1 MTIVLQIGFLHRT
14 AAQHYTLEQE
24 TNVWGVFT
32 AFSMIV
38 KLQTSRRFVTSSIA
52 RASVWTPVFSAL
64 SRLLVTAPAK
74 LAVAALTLGLLGGGV
89 FGTLHLDMEFKPEWL
104 MDHNSEGGTAHQTD
118 NNVISL
124 SHNPFSV

>member
-1 MTIVLQIGFLHRT
+1 M
-14 AAQHYTLEQE
+14 
-24 TNVWGVFT
+24 
-32 AFSMIV
+32 
-38 KLQTSRRFVTSSIA
+38 FVSSSSA

-104 MDHNSEGGTAHQTD
+104 MDHNSEGGPDCQIEEISHF
-118 NNVISL
+118 NVIIGL
-124 SHNPFSV
+124 SHDPLSV